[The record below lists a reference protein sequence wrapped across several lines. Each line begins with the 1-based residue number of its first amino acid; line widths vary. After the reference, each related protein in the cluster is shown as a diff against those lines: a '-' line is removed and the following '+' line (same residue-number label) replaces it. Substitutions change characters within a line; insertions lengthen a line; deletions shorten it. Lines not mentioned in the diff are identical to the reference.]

1 MISNASPLIIF
12 GKLNKLELLY
22 ELFGKLIISQ
32 AVYEEVVENGLKINA
47 PEAMLIKNQIEN
59 GKIFIKKLISEFQKK
74 AKILENI
81 YASLD
86 YGESETIALALEL
99 KEKDVLIDERV
110 ARNVAKLEGLTPKGS
125 LYVLL
130 IAYKKKKLS
139 EKEIKNLLTEMTST
153 KFRLSSEVINKFWQ
167 MFEEMKK

>member
-22 ELFGKLIISQ
+22 ELFGKIIISQ
-32 AVYEEVVENGLKINA
+32 AVYEEVVENGMKIKA

-59 GKIFIKKLISEFQKK
+59 GKIIIKKLNQEFQKK
-74 AKILENI
+74 AKLLEDI

-86 YGESETIALALEL
+86 YGESETIALALEM

-125 LYVLL
+125 LYILL
-130 IAYKKKKLS
+130 MAYKKKKLT
-139 EKEIKNLLTEMTST
+139 ENEIKNLVTEMTST

-167 MFEEMKK
+167 MFEDMK